1 MSAFL
6 FEVFRNESDFL
17 LKASTTNI
25 LICLSEEGGTRW
37 FMMLK
42 FVARFIFSDDVCRV
56 SDLEM
61 CKLKCGAVA
70 SISEVILKTSGKILS
85 VFK

>member
-1 MSAFL
+1 
-6 FEVFRNESDFL
+6 
-17 LKASTTNI
+17 
-25 LICLSEEGGTRW
+25 
-37 FMMLK
+37 MMLK
-42 FVARFIFSDDVCRV
+42 FVACFIFSDYVCKV